1 MSASKKRSTLTQ
13 NGNSIAEELE
23 KECDYIDDEND
34 VSHQLCVLSSA
45 SLFVDETTTSIV

>member
-13 NGNSIAEELE
+13 KGNSIAEELE

-34 VSHQLCVLSSA
+34 VSHQLCVLPSA